1 MRNLLLVVCTTWAL
15 ATLEVGVAHDLDPAP
30 SSPPADAPELAR
42 LGPYAVGTTVSQ
54 VVLPPRGQLSV
65 ASFATGKLDVGER
78 HLRLRVWYPAGD
90 VGEQTPIR
98 YEHNMK
104 QPSEAPDLPFVTP
117 GIAYTDA
124 PLSQEGR
131 FPLILMSH
139 GFAGWGT
146 SMSNLG
152 ENLASKGYV
161 VASID
166 HDDLQQKD
174 VEGMTPQ
181 IIFGIAVLNRA
192 SDQREVLTWLL
203 ARARQP
209 EGGYAGL
216 IDPERVGVLG
226 YSMGGYGALATAG
239 ASYDPDS
246 SIMKLL
252 PADAQELLQ
261 NNQPDVAASI
271 KAVVAIAPWG
281 GQPATR
287 AWTAQSLGDIGA
299 PVLLVAGDHDDIVDY
314 DTGVRWIFD
323 NLANTSR
330 RLLVYLNAR
339 HNVANNP
346 MPDAI
351 LAQIG
356 NNFTSVEYFAE
367 PVWRTERIN
376 TINQHFITAFLDSQ
390 LKGDLEKNAYLDVP
404 TQASN
409 DGKWPIS
416 LFGPKPEGGAVASDK
431 QPDYWRGFQRRWAL
445 GLELHCRAP
454 GNTEC

>member
-1 MRNLLLVVCTTWAL
+1 MRKLLAIVCIICAL
-15 ATLEVGVAHDLDPAP
+15 ATLELGFAHDLDPAP

-42 LGPYAVGTTVSQ
+42 LGSYPVGTTVSE
-54 VVLPPRGQLSV
+54 VALPPRGQLSV

-78 HLRLRVWYPAGD
+78 TLEVRLWYPAGE
-90 VGEQTPIR
+90 VGDQSPVR
-98 YEHNMK
+98 YEHDMK
-104 QPSEAPDLPFVTP
+104 QPSEAPDLHFVTP
-117 GIAYTDA
+117 GIAFADA
-124 PLSQEGR
+124 PPAQDGR

-174 VEGMTPQ
+174 AEGMTPQ

-192 SDQREVLTWLL
+192 SDQRAVLAWLL
-203 ARARQP
+203 AQADNSN
-209 EGGYAGL
+209 GGYASL
-216 IDPERVGVLG
+216 IDPDRVGVLG

-239 ASYDPDS
+239 ASYDPGS

-252 PADAQELLQ
+252 PADAQGLLQ
-261 NNQPDVAASI
+261 TDQPDVSASI

-287 AWTAQSLGDIGA
+287 AWTAQSLGNIGA
-299 PVLLVAGDHDDIVDY
+299 PVLLMAGDHDDIVDY
-314 DTGVRWIFD
+314 DAGVRWIYD
-323 NLANTSR
+323 NLTNTTR

-351 LAQIG
+351 VARIG
-356 NNFTSVEYFAE
+356 DNFTSVEYFAE

-376 TINQHFITAFLDSQ
+376 AINQHFITAFLDHR
-390 LKGDLEKNAYLDVP
+390 LKADAAKAAYLDVP

-409 DGKWPIS
+409 DGKWPVS
-416 LFGPKPEGGAVASDK
+416 LFGPRPEGGATASEK
-431 QPDYWRGFQRRWAL
+431 QSDYWRGFQRRWAL

-454 GNTEC
+454 GGAEC